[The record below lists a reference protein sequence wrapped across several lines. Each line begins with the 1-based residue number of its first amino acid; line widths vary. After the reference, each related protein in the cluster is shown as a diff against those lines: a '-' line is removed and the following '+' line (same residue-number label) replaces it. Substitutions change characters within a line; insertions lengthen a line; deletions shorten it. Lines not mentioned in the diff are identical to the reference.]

1 MNTVLDGITV
11 DISQILD
18 VAHNYARLENHFG
31 KNVWVHRKGA
41 TSAKNG
47 ELGIIPGSQGTNSY
61 IVRGLG
67 NRDSYMSCSHG
78 AGRTMGRGQAKRTL
92 DYEDEL
98 AKMAGILHTVR
109 SKDQLDESVG
119 SYKDIKE
126 VMANQA
132 DLVDIVTELTPLA
145 CIKGN

>member
-1 MNTVLDGITV
+1 
-11 DISQILD
+11 
-18 VAHNYARLENHFG
+18 
-31 KNVWVHRKGA
+31 
-41 TSAKNG
+41 
-47 ELGIIPGSQGTNSY
+47 
-61 IVRGLG
+61 
-67 NRDSYMSCSHG
+67 
-78 AGRTMGRGQAKRTL
+78 MGRGQAKRTL

-126 VMANQA
+126 VMTNQA

-145 CIKGN
+145 CIKG